1 MAEVSPQPSPLA
13 VIDLDG
19 VIADVRHR
27 LHHLKAKPKDWD
39 AFFAAARH
47 DEAHPEGLAIVETLS
62 KDHEI
67 VFLTGR
73 PEHLRK
79 ETIAWLDRHDLGGHR
94 LVMRPRGDRRP
105 AAVVKLE
112 LLEDFARRQR
122 IGIVV
127 DDDPAVLDA
136 VRGAGHPVFAADWE
150 ARTAES
156 TRALRQA
163 QESEG
168 RT

>member
-1 MAEVSPQPSPLA
+1 M
-13 VIDLDG
+13 
-19 VIADVRHR
+19 
-27 LHHLKAKPKDWD
+27 
-39 AFFAAARH
+39 
-47 DEAHPEGLAIVETLS
+47 
-62 KDHEI
+62 
-67 VFLTGR
+67 
-73 PEHLRK
+73 
-79 ETIAWLDRHDLGGHR
+79 AWLDRHDLAGHR

-105 AAVVKLE
+105 AAVLKLE
-112 LLEDFARRQR
+112 MLEDFARRQP